1 MSARGRGD
9 RVKRSLF
16 SRYFS
21 LCAWIILVSIT
32 VLGVILLVMAGD
44 YFKDDRIDMLERKAH
59 QAANIVSMN
68 YLTNQQMYLDFRAL
82 TASFSILS
90 TAVEA
95 DIFLT
100 DTAGRTI
107 ICTDVGSC
115 SHKTYVI
122 SEAVMREVINGEHRS
137 IGRLGGIYPEQFYV
151 VGVPVRVNDV
161 VIGAVFTATTA
172 AAMST
177 FVVELL
183 QMFLIASCII
193 IFLAFVAIYFSTS
206 TLVNP
211 LRAMA
216 KAADSF
222 ARGDFSIRVPV
233 EGDIEVEQLASA
245 FNNMASSL
253 ALQES
258 IGRSFVANVSHELR
272 TPMTSIG
279 GFIDGM
285 LDGTIAKEQ
294 YNHYLQ
300 LVSNEV
306 KRLTRMVVSML
317 NISRIEAGEMQLK
330 AQVVD
335 VNEIVCRAMLGFEQ
349 QLESKH
355 IDVRG
360 LDSPKVFVSADPD
373 MLHQICHN
381 LIENAVKFT
390 NEHGSIE
397 VSYQSDGKLVLT
409 TIRNSGEGIPK
420 EEIPK
425 LFERFYKSDRS
436 RGADTKGVGLGLH
449 IVKSLVHLH
458 GGGITVRSAE
468 GEYTEFEFSLPAGS
482 VKTQTPIFR
491 KSDKSKLQ

>member
-1 MSARGRGD
+1 M
-9 RVKRSLF
+9 KQSLF
-16 SRYFS
+16 SRYFT
-21 LCAWIILVSIT
+21 LCASIILVSII
-32 VLGVILLVMAGD
+32 VLGVILLVMAGN

-59 QAANIVSMN
+59 QAANIVAMN
-68 YLTNQQMYLDFRAL
+68 YLSNNQMYLDSRSL

-100 DTAGRTI
+100 DTGGRTVV
-107 ICTDVGSC
+107 CTDVGSC
-115 SHKTYVI
+115 SHRTYVI
-122 SEAVMREVINGEHRS
+122 SKAVMREVINGGHRS
-137 IGRLGGIYPEQFYV
+137 VGRLGGIYNEQFYV
-151 VGVPVRVNDV
+151 VGVPVRANDV

-172 AAMST
+172 AAMGD

-183 QMFLIASCII
+183 QMFVISALIIV
-193 IFLAFVAIYFSTS
+193 FLAFVAIYFSTNS
-206 TLVNP
+206 LVNP
-211 LRAMA
+211 LRTMA

-222 ARGDFSIRVPV
+222 AKGDFSVRVPV
-233 EGDIEVEQLASA
+233 EGDAEVEQLASA
-245 FNNMASSL
+245 FNNMAASL

-285 LDGTIAKEQ
+285 LDGTISSEQ
-294 YNHYLQ
+294 YNHYLSI
-300 LVSNEV
+300 VSTEV

-330 AQVVD
+330 PQIVD
-335 VNEIVCRAMLGFEQ
+335 VNEIVCRAILGFEQ
-349 QLESKH
+349 QLEKKN

-360 LDSPKVFVSADPD
+360 LDSPKMFVSADPD
-373 MLHQICHN
+373 MLHQICYN

-390 NEHGSIE
+390 SEQGYIE
-397 VSYQSDGKLVLT
+397 VSYKTDGKIVST

-449 IVKSLVHLH
+449 IVKSLVYLH
-458 GGGITVRSAE
+458 GGTITVRSAE
-468 GEYTEFEFSLPAGS
+468 GEYTEFEFAIPAASSKG
-482 VKTQTPIFR
+482 QQQIFR
-491 KSDKSKLQ
+491 KSDKPKLQ